1 MVDNIVLVMWGIVMQ
16 LLIDSLSKKYK
27 TKYALNKF
35 QCELKE
41 GVYGLLG
48 PNGAGKSTLMK
59 LLVQNI
65 SPSEGEISF
74 DGKNILDI
82 KSEYKGMIGYMP
94 QQQEIFPF
102 FTGRKFLNYMGIL
115 KGIDK
120 KVLSD
125 EIEYM
130 ADKVNLIE
138 ELDNKI
144 GSYSGGMK
152 QRLLIAQA
160 FLGNPRIVIFD
171 EPTAG
176 LDPKERIHAR
186 NLIAENSKDK
196 IILIATHV
204 VQDIEFIAD
213 EIILLKN
220 GNLIEKSSPAK
231 LLDKLRG
238 QVWEFYV
245 DTEKAGEY
253 IKNNMV
259 SSAIRHGDK
268 TLLRVVAHEIVA
280 ENPVNVEPTL
290 EDVYLSVF
298 GGM

>member
-1 MVDNIVLVMWGIVMQ
+1 MQ
-16 LLIDSLSKKYK
+16 LLIDSISKKYK
-27 TKYALNKF
+27 HKYALNKF
-35 QCELKE
+35 KCEFNE

-65 SPSEGEISF
+65 SLSEGEIFF

-82 KSEYKGMIGYMP
+82 KSEYKSIIGYMP
-94 QQQEIFPF
+94 QQQELFPF
-102 FTGRKFLNYMGIL
+102 FTGRRFLNYMGIL

-130 ADKVNLIE
+130 ANKVNLIE
-138 ELDNKI
+138 ELDNRI

-160 FLGNPRIVIFD
+160 FLGNPQIVIFD

-213 EIILLKN
+213 EIILLKS
-220 GNLIEKSSPAK
+220 GNLIEKSSPTEF
-231 LLDKLRG
+231 LDKLHG
-238 QVWEFYV
+238 NVWEYYV
-245 DTEKAGEY
+245 DTEKASEY

-268 TLLRVVAHEIVA
+268 TLIRVIADEVVS
-280 ENPVNVEPTL
+280 ENAVNVEPTL

-298 GGM
+298 GGI